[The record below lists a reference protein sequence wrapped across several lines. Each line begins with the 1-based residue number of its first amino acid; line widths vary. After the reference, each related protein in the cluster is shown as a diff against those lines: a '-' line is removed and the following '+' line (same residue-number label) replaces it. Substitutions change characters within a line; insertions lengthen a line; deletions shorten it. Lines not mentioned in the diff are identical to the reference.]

1 LPGKINFKK
10 RILSS
15 LPVIIWMIFIF
26 FLSSKEN
33 LPDLNKFILNFDKIA
48 HFIVYFVLGI
58 FLQVFFIINFDLK
71 RKQFYYIFII
81 AVGFTFALS
90 DEYHQIFVPNREPDL
105 YDLIFD
111 FLGIIFSI
119 FFIKIIKKNL
129 KNYKII

>member
-1 LPGKINFKK
+1 MPGKINFKK

-15 LPVIIWMIFIF
+15 LPVILWMSLIF

-48 HFIVYFVLGI
+48 HFVVYFVLGI
-58 FLQVFFIINFDLK
+58 FLQVFFIINLDLK
-71 RKQFYYIFII
+71 RKQIYYIII
-81 AVGFTFALS
+81 ISIGFTFALS
-90 DEYHQIFVPNREPDL
+90 DEYHQIFVPNREPDF

-111 FLGIIFSI
+111 FLGIIFSL
-119 FFIKIIKKNL
+119 FFLKIIKNIL

>member
-15 LPVIIWMIFIF
+15 LPVILWMILIF

-81 AVGFTFALS
+81 AAGFTFALG

-111 FLGIIFSI
+111 FLGIIFSL
-119 FFIKIIKKNL
+119 FFIKIINNIL

>member
-1 LPGKINFKK
+1 LPGKINFRK

-48 HFIVYFVLGI
+48 HFVVYFVLGI
-58 FLQVFFIINFDLK
+58 FLQVFFIINLDLK
-71 RKQFYYIFII
+71 RKQIYYIII
-81 AVGFTFALS
+81 ISIGFTFALS
-90 DEYHQIFVPNREPDL
+90 DEYHQIFVPNREPDF

-111 FLGIIFSI
+111 FLGIIFSL
-119 FFIKIIKKNL
+119 FFLKIIKNIL

>member
-1 LPGKINFKK
+1 MPGKINFKK

-15 LPVIIWMIFIF
+15 LPVILWMIFIF

-58 FLQVFFIINFDLK
+58 FLQVFLIINFDLK

-90 DEYHQIFVPNREPDL
+90 DEYHQIFVPNRKPDL
-105 YDLIFD
+105 YDLIFN